1 MRDAVR
7 WVCAVVTYTLV
18 LWVVFLLAI
27 VIAMGDP
34 VAGRE
39 GGFHFGNPFL
49 RLAALLTFVIG
60 GHSLACASAVSIAPA
75 HRRIVGLVAVVLPV
89 AYLIKETGYGDADDI
104 FFQFVNLLLGIQTD
118 LCTYL
123 WVRRLERR
131 STMRGYA
138 I

>member
-1 MRDAVR
+1 MRDALR

-18 LWVVFLLAI
+18 LCVVLLAI

-39 GGFHFGNPFL
+39 GGFPFGNPSL
-49 RLAALLTFVIG
+49 GVAALLMVVIG

-89 AYLIKETGYGDADDI
+89 AYSIKDTGYGDADDI
-104 FFQFVNLLLGIQTD
+104 FFQFVNLLLGIPTA

-131 STMRGYA
+131 AKMRGYA